1 VKTPVLRSQKS
12 KYENLRKYLGA
23 SSLLKTRN
31 DKRIMPTE
39 PRDFKSVMFLLSLDK
54 NSPVRRDMHGNLI
67 IKGVKRHKVTFRDDI
82 ESETNSLP
90 HFHLIQ
96 SPPLPTCK
104 S

>member
-1 VKTPVLRSQKS
+1 
-12 KYENLRKYLGA
+12 
-23 SSLLKTRN
+23 
-31 DKRIMPTE
+31 MPTAQ
-39 PRDFKSVMFLLSLDK
+39 RDFKSVMFLLSPDK

-67 IKGVKRHKVTFRDDI
+67 IKGVKKHKVTFRDDI

-104 S
+104 SKKLPVLSRINNILKFRASQREP